1 MIRQNFNQN
10 WQFIKGGSNSMRV
23 AFLGKEEKQ
32 YVNLPHDA
40 MIFEERT
47 PDTKNGAQTGFYPGG
62 EYVYIKEIDAPV
74 EWKEKEIIL
83 EFEGINQTAQVYVNG
98 ALAAQSRYGY
108 SNFYIHMNKWLK
120 FGETNK
126 IKVYADNSKEPNS
139 RWYTG
144 SGIYRDVKL
153 MVGERIHII
162 EDGVKITTRSAN
174 ENSAIVE
181 IESKVRSISR
191 ERETILQ
198 TVIISKDG
206 KPVAEDKQTVVMF
219 PDTEEVARH
228 SICIQ
233 TPFLWDCEHPDLY
246 ECTVTLQCK
255 DEVLDEVS
263 EHFGIRT
270 LTVDVINGLYI
281 NGKEVK
287 LRGACIHHDNGIL
300 GATTLQGAEDRRCRQ
315 LKEAG
320 FNSVRSSHHPM
331 SKAMLNACDKYGV
344 MVMDELSDMWTV
356 RKNPYDFALDFE
368 LCWEEVVAKMVAK
381 DYNHPSVILYSA
393 GNEISEAGSE
403 NGSKM
408 NRHIC
413 NKFHELDATRFT
425 TNGLNGLM
433 AAGYRLKD
441 IMTDVM
447 QEFVKPETAEG
458 GNQDGSNG
466 FNSFMS
472 LMEGEKG
479 DYFAKHPL
487 LTEALE
493 GCSSS
498 CDIIG
503 LNYLTGRHLLEKELH
518 PNKTVVGTETYPAD
532 IVRLWRIVK
541 QNPHM
546 LGDFTWAGYDYLGE
560 AGCGIFH
567 YDGKAN
573 FTSIYPER
581 TAYIGD
587 LDLIGYRRPI
597 SYLREIVFGLRK
609 TPYIAV
615 ERLNRYGMKCS
626 KTPWMYKDNIASWTW
641 AGYEGKPAIV
651 DVYSDAQEVELFLN
665 GKTLGKKVAGEEND
679 FTATYE
685 IAYEPGELVAVNY
698 RDNKESEHFKLSTA
712 EQEVHLNVEADKT
725 TLNANGEDVAFITI
739 KLEDAKGN
747 VNLNVSKE
755 INISVEGV
763 GTLAAFGNA
772 DPQSIGS
779 YQDVTWNTYD
789 GYALAVIRAGS
800 ETGKIK
806 VILQA
811 DGCEEEQIEIN
822 VI

>member
-10 WQFIKGGSNSMRV
+10 WQFIKGGSNSMMA

-47 PDTKNGAQTGFYPGG
+47 SDTKNGAQTGFYPGG
-62 EYVYIKEIDAPV
+62 EYVYIKEIDVPV

-120 FGETNK
+120 FGETNQ

-162 EDGVKITTRSAN
+162 EDGVRITTRSAN

-181 IESKVRSISR
+181 IESKVLSISR

-206 KPVAEDKQTVVMF
+206 KPVAEDKQTIVMF
-219 PDTEEVARH
+219 PDTEEIARH

-255 DEVLDEVS
+255 GEVLDEVA

-270 LTVDVINGLYI
+270 LTVDVINGLCI

-320 FNSVRSSHHPM
+320 FNSIRSSHHPI

-344 MVMDELSDMWTV
+344 LVMDELSDMWTI

-403 NGSKM
+403 NGSKT

-447 QEFVKPETAEG
+447 QEFVKPETAES

-518 PNKTVVGTETYPAD
+518 PNKTVLGTETYPAD

-541 QNPHM
+541 QNSHM

-665 GKTLGKKVAGEEND
+665 GRSFGKKVVGEEND

-712 EQEVHLNVEADKT
+712 GQKVHLNVEVDKT
-725 TLNANGEDVAFITI
+725 TLSANGEDVAFITI

-747 VNLNVSKE
+747 LNLNATKE
-755 INISVEGV
+755 INISVDGV

-772 DPQSIGS
+772 DPQSTGS
-779 YQDVTWNTYD
+779 YQDATWNTYD
-789 GYALAVIRAGS
+789 GYALAAIRAGF
-800 ETGKIK
+800 EIGKIK
-806 VILQA
+806 VILRA
-811 DGCEEEQIEIN
+811 DGCEEKQIEID